1 MTSTRKTKG
10 KPTNI
15 DKIIG
20 ANLIKIRKTRGVSQ
34 TKLAEAL
41 GISFQQIQKYE
52 KGTNRISASMLLK
65 ISQAMDVS
73 IQDFYAGL
81 LDTQHSIL
89 RDISASTLRLAI
101 ALESKNDKALVKSIE
116 RLIS

>member
-10 KPTNI
+10 VPTKI

-20 ANLIKIRKTRGVSQ
+20 ANLLKIRKARGFSQ
-34 TKLAEAL
+34 IKLAEKL
-41 GISFQQIQKYE
+41 GMTYQQIQKYE
-52 KGTNRISASMLLK
+52 KGRNRISASTLLAM
-65 ISQAMDVS
+65 SQVMDVS

-81 LDTQHSIL
+81 LDSHHSIL
-89 RDISASTLRLAI
+89 SDLSARTIKLAI
-101 ALESKNDKALVKSIE
+101 GLESKNDKELTKIIE